1 MVEKGDKV
9 IDQMVE
15 KKGPQWYEN
24 QVKLLE
30 LLKHAQQNEKK
41 VDPQTN
47 LVEEQELPEKN
58 ADSRVG
64 DSLTSHKNS
73 RL

>member
-15 KKGPQWYEN
+15 QKGPQWYEN